1 MRPEM
6 ELSSAATLVRTIPP
20 QAATVQTMTAL
31 SRPIQVLL
39 VEDDAD
45 AAALVEAYLT
55 QDPASPFRLEWAPNL
70 VETMVRLGQPG
81 IDVVLLDLGLPELNG
96 YKSFRA
102 VEATVDGNLPIV
114 VLTSDERSVSKELTL
129 GFGASDYLLK
139 SKNSPS
145 QLRQSLRN
153 AVVLFRPR
161 QAGSSG
167 V

>member
-1 MRPEM
+1 MSSQM

-20 QAATVQTMTAL
+20 QAATIQTMTAL
-31 SRPIQVLL
+31 ARPIQVLL

-55 QDPASPFRLEWAPNL
+55 QDQASPFRVEWAPNL
-70 VETMVRLGQPG
+70 VETMIRLGQPG

-96 YKSFRA
+96 YKSYRA
-102 VEATVDGNLPIV
+102 VEATVEGNLPIV
-114 VLTSDERSVSKELTL
+114 ILTSDERSLSKELTL
-129 GFGASDYLLK
+129 GFGAADYLLK

-145 QLRQSLRN
+145 QLRQALRN

-161 QAGSSG
+161 HEGG
-167 V
+167 T